1 MIKRILFAVL
11 SILSFAFANAQK
23 NTTEKWQ
30 GTIGN
35 QKCAMQYTVYEKK
48 GKNGM
53 EDGITY
59 KGYIT
64 IGAKKIHITGWFEGM
79 TMRFE
84 EIINGKK
91 VYTIYFDGDLDGD
104 ELIGKRTINEKV
116 TVIKLKR
123 INKN

>member
-1 MIKRILFAVL
+1 MKKILCITTA
-11 SILSFAFANAQK
+11 ILCCAFANAQK
-23 NTTEKWQ
+23 IDKWQ
-30 GTIGN
+30 GNIGN
-35 QKCAMQYTVYEKK
+35 QKCTMQYNTYETK

-53 EDGITY
+53 ENGITY
-59 KGYIT
+59 KGFIT
-64 IGAKKIHITGWFEGM
+64 IGAKKIPITGWFEGM

-91 VYTIYFDGDLDGD
+91 LYTIYFDGDLDGD

-123 INKN
+123 LK